1 MTTDA
6 PATTSQRNAVRSAR
20 HAWDVVVAFVR
31 LDMIDDISY
40 PASFVFRF
48 ISPLISVGLYFFQA
62 RFLDRPDAY
71 TATIIGISVALAL
84 QMALGGLSGRVQLV
98 QDRGTFEPVL
108 VEPVPWWALPLTMNI
123 WLSLTGVVTMGMM
136 LGTGIVLGADIKAS
150 GLPAFA
156 AILVLGILAC
166 NAIGILSAS
175 MLVLAKKAGAIVAL
189 YGLAASLLG
198 GALFSIEVLPGWLRP
213 LSYAVPHAYVISAA
227 REVLDPNQV
236 GTGMSLSTALVGLV
250 AFIVVVY
257 PLSLFCFTRAL
268 GYARRMGLLGG
279 Y

>member
-1 MTTDA
+1 MTTA
-6 PATTSQRNAVRSAR
+6 SMRSGRN
-20 HAWDVVVAFVR
+20 AWDVVVAFVR

-40 PASFVFRF
+40 PAAFVFRF

-62 RFLDRPDAY
+62 SFLSRPDAY
-71 TATIIGISVALAL
+71 TATVIGVSVALAL
-84 QMALGGLSGRVQLV
+84 QMALGGLSGRVQMV
-98 QDRGTFEPVL
+98 QDRGTLEPVL

-123 WLSLTGVVTMGMM
+123 WLSLTGVMTMVLM
-136 LGTGIVLGADIKAS
+136 LGTGVLLGASVDAS

-156 AILVLGILAC
+156 AILFLGILAC
-166 NAIGILSAS
+166 NAIGILAAS
-175 MLVLAKKAGAIVAL
+175 LLVLAKRASAIVAL

-198 GALFSIEVLPGWLRP
+198 GALFSIQVLPGWLRP

-227 REVLDPNQV
+227 REVLDPNQI
-236 GTGMSLSTALVGLV
+236 GTGMSLSTALIGLV
-250 AFIVVVY
+250 VFIVVAY
-257 PLSLFCFTRAL
+257 PLSLLAFTRSL